1 VFFVEGVATSGRWAQ
16 LLTSLLLAATL
27 MLSLRI
33 AQARPTVMRAFTIVA
48 GALVLLSVVEAAIGN
63 ANGLV
68 LRLSN
73 LLLVALA
80 PGAIV
85 IGIIRTLRDRSQVT
99 VEAAL
104 GVICLYLLLGML
116 FALLYGVIGH
126 VDGRFFA
133 QHVSTTTS
141 RCLYFSFITL
151 TTVGYGDLTAV
162 SNLGHTLS
170 ASEALIGQIYLVTVV
185 SVIVGNLGRVRAGA
199 SAEPG
204 SSAPE
209 SRQRSGALG

>member
-1 VFFVEGVATSGRWAQ
+1 MQMCA
-16 LLTSLLLAATL
+16 LA
-27 MLSLRI
+27 
-33 AQARPTVMRAFTIVA
+33 A
-48 GALVLLSVVEAAIGN
+48 GALVLLSVIEAVIGN
-63 ANGLV
+63 ANGIV
-68 LRLSN
+68 LKLSN
-73 LLLVALA
+73 LLLVTLT

-85 IGIIRTLRDRSQVT
+85 VGIIRTLRERSQVT

-116 FALLYGVIGH
+116 FAFLYGVIGH

-133 QHVSTTTS
+133 QHVSATTS

-185 SVIVGNLGRVRAGA
+185 SVIVGNLRRVRP
-199 SAEPG
+199 AEPHAA
-204 SSAPE
+204 APE
-209 SRQRSGALG
+209 SPVGRAP